1 MAQSIGTISL
11 NLSLIIYCL
20 YFFPQI
26 IYNQLKCQA
35 GNISYLTQILMITA
49 NGLDLIY
56 GFGFNLE
63 WQYRTVSILTLSCLL
78 FQQWQIYRDS
88 GTKSLFFHLLALSII
103 SSFLIV
109 TITNLSTSILQ
120 QIGLISMLCYAMYWL
135 PQIIRNTRD
144 KSARG
149 FSTLFI
155 MLNGL
160 ALICDEISAI
170 TLAWPLPSIISPL
183 LLLLFLIILVAQ
195 QAYYKSLVHTY

>member
-11 NLSLIIYCL
+11 NISLIIYCL

-35 GNISYLTQILMITA
+35 GNISYLTQILMITT

-78 FQQWQIYRDS
+78 FKQWQIYRDS
-88 GTKSLFFHLLALSII
+88 DAKSLFFHLLALSISI

-135 PQIIRNTRD
+135 PKIIKNTRD

-160 ALICDEISAI
+160 ELICDEISAI

-183 LLLLFLIILVAQ
+183 LLLAVFNNISRST
-195 QAYYKSLVHTY
+195 SLL